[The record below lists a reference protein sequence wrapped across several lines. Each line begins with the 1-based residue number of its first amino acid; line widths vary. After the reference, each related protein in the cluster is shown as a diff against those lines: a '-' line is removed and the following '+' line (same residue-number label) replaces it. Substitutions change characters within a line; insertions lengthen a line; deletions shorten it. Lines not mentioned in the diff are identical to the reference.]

1 MAEANV
7 FLDASFVRRV
17 LHILENRRP
26 VRDGLRLLPRAKRVA
41 ERVHVGVGAD
51 AGIATQIPCSA
62 DVGAALKNRLA
73 LVRTAR
79 LQAMRRA
86 DAGED
91 RPDDQNVNVFGGHE

>member
-1 MAEANV
+1 MADANV

-26 VRDGLRLLPRAKRVA
+26 VGDGLRLLPRAKRVA

-51 AGIATQIPCSA
+51 AGIAKQMPCRA
-62 DVGAALKNRLA
+62 DVGAAFKNRVA

-79 LQAMRRA
+79 LQVMRRA
-86 DAGED
+86 DAG
-91 RPDDQNVNVFGGHE
+91 RGPPR